1 MSDTNAA
8 AQAAYLQSLSAAVQT
23 AQSAFF
29 AAAAVAQPADQNTLK
44 LLMAALDHTK
54 AAYASALSESLVS
67 DNDFVKSEQTALDAQ
82 VSAVNAQLA
91 TLQDIAQWLK
101 LVGDLAKLAGSLATA
116 FG

>member
-29 AAAAVAQPADQNTLK
+29 AASAAAQPSDQATLQ

-54 AAYASALSESLVS
+54 AAYASALSESLV
-67 DNDFVKSEQTALDAQ
+67 NNNAFVQSEQMALDNQ
-82 VSAVNAQLA
+82 VTAVNAQLA
-91 TLQDIAQWLK
+91 KLQDIAQWLK
-101 LVGDLAKLAGSLATA
+101 LMTDLAKLAGSLATA
-116 FG
+116 FA